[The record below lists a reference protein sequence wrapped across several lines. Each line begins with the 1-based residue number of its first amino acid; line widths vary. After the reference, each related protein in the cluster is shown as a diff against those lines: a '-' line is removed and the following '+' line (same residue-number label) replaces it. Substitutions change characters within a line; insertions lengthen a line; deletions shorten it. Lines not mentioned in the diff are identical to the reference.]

1 MVKKTV
7 KPVKILFLID
17 SLPRGGK
24 ERRMI
29 ELLKGLL
36 STGGYRPEVAILS
49 GKVQYEEI
57 FSLGIPVHTIIRKF
71 QWDPRLFT
79 SLYRLCRE
87 VQPDIIHSWG
97 HMSSVSIVPAAK
109 MLGIRLINGSVA
121 NAPLNL
127 GLRNKKY
134 LWAKLSFP
142 FSDLV
147 IGNSRAGL
155 RAYRAPEGR
164 SHCVY
169 NGFDFR
175 RVPEAG
181 SSEEAR
187 TRLGIE
193 EGQIVGMVGA
203 FQPRK
208 DYATYIRAAIRLLE
222 EGRQVTFLA
231 IGDGPLR
238 EECAATVPARFQ
250 GRILMPGLM
259 QDVEKAIQAF
269 DVGVLSTNSLVH
281 GEGISN
287 SILEYMALG
296 KPVVATDGGGTP
308 EIVDDGHTGFL
319 VKPLDP
325 EELAA
330 RIAWLLDNPEKARRM
345 GKEGKQKIETEF
357 TISRMTEHYVE
368 IYQSLAN

>member
-1 MVKKTV
+1 M
-7 KPVKILFLID
+7 KILFLID

-36 STGGYRPEVAILS
+36 SAGGYRPEVAILS
-49 GKVQYEEI
+49 GKVQYEEV
-57 FSLGIPVHTIIRKF
+57 FSLGIPVHTIIRKV

-87 VQPDIIHSWG
+87 VRPDIIHSWG

-155 RAYRAPEGR
+155 RAYRAPEDR
-164 SHCVY
+164 SRCVY

-175 RVPEAG
+175 RVPEAA
-181 SSEEAR
+181 SAEEAR
-187 TRLGIE
+187 ARLGIE

-203 FQPRK
+203 FHPRK
-208 DYATYIRAAIRLLE
+208 DYATYIRAAIRLLD
-222 EGRQVTFLA
+222 EGRRATFLA

-238 EECAATVPARFQ
+238 EECAAMVPGRHQ
-250 GRILMPGLM
+250 NRILMPGLM
-259 QDVEKAIQAF
+259 RDVEKAIQAF
-269 DVGVLSTNSLVH
+269 DVGVLATNSLVH

-308 EIVDDGHTGFL
+308 EIVEDGRTGFL

-325 EELAA
+325 EGLAA

-345 GKEGKQKIETEF
+345 GAEGKHKIETEF
-357 TISRMTEHYVE
+357 TISRMTEHYIE
-368 IYQSLAN
+368 IYQSLAD